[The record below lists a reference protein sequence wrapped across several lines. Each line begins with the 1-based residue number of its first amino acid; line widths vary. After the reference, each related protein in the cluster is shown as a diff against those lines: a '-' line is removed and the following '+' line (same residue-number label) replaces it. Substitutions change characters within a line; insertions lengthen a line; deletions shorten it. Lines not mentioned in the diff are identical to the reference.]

1 MKRLLVLAIV
11 CFSVIGIALWAAGC
25 TTPPS
30 QTPPDTAAL
39 PEMTLQE
46 LSAFNGKNASPV
58 YVAVDGLVY
67 DFSSLSKW
75 KDGSHNGYQA
85 GNDLTEIIKTK
96 SPHGV
101 SKLQGKPIVAR
112 LKAPS

>member
-1 MKRLLVLAIV
+1 MKRLFVPVVV
-11 CFSVIGIALWAAGC
+11 CFLIFGIALWAAGC
-25 TTPPS
+25 AASPP
-30 QTPPDTAAL
+30 QTPPDTANL

-67 DFSSLSKW
+67 DFSGLSGW
-75 KDGSHNGYQA
+75 KNGSHNGYQA

-96 SPHGV
+96 SQIGRAHV
-101 SKLQGKPIVAR
+101 
-112 LKAPS
+112 